1 MSSEPFNEAAWM
13 PSPIS
18 TAFTAPMDMSGEYW
32 MLTGSFDAEQTDIG
46 SRVYAVLGDGTDTVV
61 YEATPAGGDGEGSFT
76 LYIPQD
82 ISYTSISL
90 VVMLDETLVSTETI
104 EIAYQ

>member
-1 MSSEPFNEAAWM
+1 MEAPQRDIEVPETAIEAQLTCEAAQ
-13 PSPIS
+13 
-18 TAFTAPMDMSGEYW
+18 SGEYW

-82 ISYTSISL
+82 TSYTSISL

-104 EIAYQ
+104 EIAYS